1 MKIEMIGK
9 ENCTI
14 CESVKSYLEGKKVAF
29 KYIKIETYD
38 KTIKNQIIQEA
49 LDRKITEFPLVYVDD
64 NLITINELKEKLDL
78 KITKRNNKAVSF
90 DKDRIINAI
99 NNAMFETGE
108 IDHNLS
114 EQIAN
119 DIENEIKP
127 FTKVED
133 IQDNIVNK
141 LKERD
146 RNDIAK
152 RYSKYRDKKAKEREI
167 KKDLIS
173 NKLLSDEF
181 ISKYK
186 HTKAPFTPLGEF
198 VYYRTYSR
206 WIPELKRREYWW
218 ETAQRAVEY
227 NCSLVPNT
235 TKEEAEDLYDNIFN
249 LRQFLS
255 GRTLFTGG
263 TKASLK
269 YPLSNFNCALRIIN
283 DYKAFG
289 EVFYVLMLGTGCGIR
304 VLAEDVEQLAPL
316 RRNIEI
322 INKEYSPIR
331 KKSRQENTSLICKNN
346 TATIIIGDSKE
357 GWQSALNK
365 YFELLSSNC
374 YNNINTII
382 LNYDNVRRK
391 GERLLT
397 FGGRASGHE
406 SVLSMFT
413 KIDNLIKNISND
425 DIITL
430 KSIDC
435 LDICNIV
442 GENVVSGGVR
452 RTSEVGVFDVGDTDI
467 LNAKKDLYKNMNGEW
482 VENTEISH
490 RKMSNNSI
498 FYTSKPTREQLHSHL
513 QTLRYNGEPGFIN
526 AEAGLKRRSNFKGLN
541 PCCFTGDMRLLT
553 KQGYKTFEELCDK
566 EIELINKDG
575 EISKGSVWCNG
586 EKKIIELQF
595 DDNEI
600 VKCTPDHIFMLDNN
614 EECEAKDLLLKNV
627 KLHPKSKRCS
637 KVIKITHRQK
647 EKVYDFN
654 EPKTHWGIVE
664 GFVVHNCEIL
674 LDNQQTCNLT
684 TINVMAFVIDG
695 KLNKEGLIKAQKLS
709 VRAGYRMTCTELEL
723 FDWNAKQKRD
733 RLLGCSLTGWQDMV
747 NELNMTREDQT
758 NLLGELRE
766 AAHEEMKTIAKEVN
780 GKESLLVTTVKPEGT
795 LSLLPTVSSGVHYSH
810 SPYYI
815 RRVRITAVDPLVKVC
830 EELGYVIKPENGE
843 EWDTCKTKVIEFPVK
858 APEGRTKYD
867 VSAIEQLENYKMF
880 MKYYVDHNV
889 SITIHVRDNEWD
901 DVEEWIWNNWDDVV
915 AISFLPLTNA
925 SYALMPF
932 EAITKEEYEER
943 ILKMKPFNP
952 ELIQKYEK
960 EEAKGDLEVD
970 PECGTG
976 ACGVR

>member
-1 MKIEMIGK
+1 MKIKIIGK

-14 CESVKSYLEGKKVAF
+14 CESVKSYLEDKKVAF
-29 KYIKIETYD
+29 KYTKIETYD

-49 LDRKITEFPLVYVDD
+49 LEHKITEFPLVYVDD
-64 NLITINELKEKLDL
+64 NLITVNGLKDKLDL

-114 EQIAN
+114 GKIAN
-119 DIENEIKP
+119 DIEKETKP

-133 IQDNIVNK
+133 IQDNVIDK
-141 LKERD
+141 LKEYN

-173 NKLLSDEF
+173 SKLLSDEF

-186 HTKAPFTPLGEF
+186 HIKAPFTPLGEF

-218 ETAQRAVEY
+218 ETVQRAVEY
-227 NCSLVPNT
+227 NCSLVSNT
-235 TKEEAEDLYDNIFN
+235 TKEEAENLYDNIFN

-304 VLAEDVEQLAPL
+304 VLPEDVEQLAPL
-316 RRNIEI
+316 RRNVEI

-357 GWQSALNK
+357 GWQSALDK

-413 KIDNLIKNISND
+413 KIDKLIKNISND
-425 DIITL
+425 DIVTL

-452 RTSEVGVFDVGDTDI
+452 RTSEVGVFDVGDTNI
-467 LNAKKDLYKNMNGEW
+467 LNAKKDLYKNINGEW

-541 PCCFTGDMRLLT
+541 PCC
-553 KQGYKTFEELCDK
+553 
-566 EIELINKDG
+566 
-575 EISKGSVWCNG
+575 
-586 EKKIIELQF
+586 
-595 DDNEI
+595 
-600 VKCTPDHIFMLDNN
+600 
-614 EECEAKDLLLKNV
+614 
-627 KLHPKSKRCS
+627 
-637 KVIKITHRQK
+637 
-647 EKVYDFN
+647 
-654 EPKTHWGIVE
+654 
-664 GFVVHNCEIL
+664 EIL

-695 KLNKEGLIKAQKLS
+695 KLDKEGLMKTQRLS

-747 NELNMTREDQT
+747 NELNMTRENQT
-758 NLLGELRE
+758 KLLSELRE
-766 AAHEEMKTIAKEVN
+766 AAHEEMKAIAKEVN

-880 MKYYVDHNV
+880 MKHYVDHNV

-960 EEAKGDLEVD
+960 EEAKGDLEID